1 VKVKNVVYPE
11 VGLNIVMV
19 HGVLSDGKDFDEM
32 AKKFASD
39 DRLKNVK
46 IKVSVVK
53 YGKLLLS
60 VGRIPFVRKLVS
72 RYIAARLAAC
82 TYKYPNAKTVVLAHS
97 FGTWAVAHA
106 IKELYKE
113 FRLDMLI
120 LAGSVIPRNFP
131 WHKYGLWVNN
141 FVGRKDFVVFMSALW
156 GTGWSGRFGFKR
168 TRMAE
173 KVFSCKGYSACDNL
187 SEYYRDWGHTDYRK
201 GYDEYVGLISDY
213 LGVEALRK

>member
-1 VKVKNVVYPE
+1 MAETKNKVYLDVA
-11 VGLNIVMV
+11 LNIVMV
-19 HGVLSDGKDFDEM
+19 HGVLSDGNDFDEL
-32 AKKFASD
+32 AKKFVSD
-39 DRLKNVK
+39 ARLKNVK
-46 IKVSVVK
+46 TKVSVIK

-106 IKELYKE
+106 IKELYNE

-120 LAGSVIPRNFP
+120 LVGSVIPRNFNWSP
-131 WHKYGLWVNN
+131 YGIQVNN
-141 FVGRKDFVVFMSALW
+141 FVGNNDWVVLSSALW

-168 TRMAE
+168 ARIVRYLPGE
-173 KVFSCKGYSACDNL
+173 ICLCRDYNNC
-187 SEYYRDWGHTDYRK
+187 YREWGHADYLK
-201 GYDEYVGLISDY
+201 GYDEYVSLIVDC